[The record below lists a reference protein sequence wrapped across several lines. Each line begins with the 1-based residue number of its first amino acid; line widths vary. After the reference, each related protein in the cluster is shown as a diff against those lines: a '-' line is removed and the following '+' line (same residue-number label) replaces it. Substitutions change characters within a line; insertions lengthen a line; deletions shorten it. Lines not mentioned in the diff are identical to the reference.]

1 MRVSFEGL
9 YTVEELTLAVEA
21 VLRDLGENGAEYI
34 RSVNLY
40 LVPIADRRQLHF
52 VDKAGFPTDHF
63 VFDGPVARVMQATWL
78 HGRGG
83 SSGIATE
90 RGDQTLQ
97 TDQQTSDGQKGFR
110 VGKGQD
116 DVQFR
121 QT

>member
-9 YTVEELTLAVEA
+9 YRVEELALAVEA

-40 LVPIADRRQLHF
+40 LVPIGDRRQLHF
-52 VDKAGFPTDHF
+52 VDKEGFPNDHF
-63 VFDGPVARVMQATWL
+63 VFDGPVERVMQATWL
-78 HGRGG
+78 HERGG

-90 RGDQTLQ
+90 RGNQTLQ
-97 TDQQTSDGQKGFR
+97 TDLQTSDGEKGSR
-110 VGKGQD
+110 VGKGHD
-116 DVQFR
+116 GVLSR